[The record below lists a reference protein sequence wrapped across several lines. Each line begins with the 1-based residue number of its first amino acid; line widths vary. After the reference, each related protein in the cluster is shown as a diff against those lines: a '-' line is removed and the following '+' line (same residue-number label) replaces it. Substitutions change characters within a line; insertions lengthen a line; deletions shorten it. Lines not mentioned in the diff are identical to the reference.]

1 MFEKSSNELAINKLY
16 ILYIL
21 SKMEIPLSN
30 SQIINIFME
39 NDILDYFSLQQY
51 LHELKDAN
59 LVSSI
64 EEEGH
69 SLFSISPKG
78 ITALKYFE
86 NRIPSGTKDSL
97 DVYVFENREN
107 ILRDREVKAEFKK
120 IKDGEFDV
128 KLQILDGK
136 IPYIN
141 IDLKVPTNKTAKT
154 ICDNWKEDASNIY
167 SSIIENLINHS

>member
-69 SLFSISPKG
+69 S
-78 ITALKYFE
+78 
-86 NRIPSGTKDSL
+86 
-97 DVYVFENREN
+97 
-107 ILRDREVKAEFKK
+107 
-120 IKDGEFDV
+120 
-128 KLQILDGK
+128 
-136 IPYIN
+136 
-141 IDLKVPTNKTAKT
+141 
-154 ICDNWKEDASNIY
+154 
-167 SSIIENLINHS
+167 